1 MLQKI
6 KRRSEKIMLKKII
19 LLISLVLG
27 FSFYGYGETVE
38 EGLSFYLSFDNNID
52 AKTESGIMKPKRRY
66 ALKKLNFEKGV
77 KGEALIMTEAD
88 GLHYEIERSC
98 FSLNK
103 GTISLW
109 VKANYDNPGLMELTD
124 ALKEDRGW
132 FFVQDFLRFQCEP
145 RESKMGLNLIQNYKG
160 LGAYIRTYPHIGHFR
175 QIKLPLEEGKWTH
188 LLCVWDTEK
197 RSFEVYIDG
206 NKIITEIREPENAT
220 WDIKEEKIEHYL
232 VRILGR
238 PGINYYARDLTREEQ
253 KEIREEIR
261 EELIPEGGGYNHS
274 IDEVKIYNRVLEEK
288 EIESLSKSKEISNTL

>member
-77 KGEALIMTEAD
+77 KGEALIMAEAD
-88 GLHYEIERSC
+88 GLHYEIEKSC

-124 ALKEDRGW
+124 ALKKDRRW
-132 FFVQDFLRFQCEP
+132 FFIQPFLRLQCEP
-145 RESKMGLNLIQNYKG
+145 KESRMGLSLIQNYKG
-160 LGAYIRTYPHIGHFR
+160 LGAYIRTYPQIAHRR
-175 QIKLPLEEGKWTH
+175 QIKLPLGEGEWTH
-188 LLCVWDTEK
+188 LLSTWDTEK

-206 NKIITEIREPENAT
+206 NRITAEIHEPENAT
-220 WDIKEEKIEHYL
+220 WNIPKEKIAHYL
-232 VRILGR
+232 IRICGR
-238 PGINYYARDLTREEQ
+238 PGIAYYARDLTREEK
-253 KEIREEIR
+253 KEIGEEIR
-261 EELIPEGGGYNHS
+261 EELIPEDYTHS
-274 IDEVKIYNRVLEEK
+274 IDEVRIYNRVLEKK
-288 EIESLSKSKEISNTL
+288 EIESLFEEITPNLL